1 MGTEEEI
8 WTNEHVTQ
16 HGLGRLLCLNSH
28 RLPDF
33 KCLTEFYHILKPTSL
48 LNSLNGTEENTARL

>member
-16 HGLGRLLCLNSH
+16 LGLGCLLCLNSH
-28 RLPDF
+28 ELPDF
-33 KCLTEFYHILKPTSL
+33 
-48 LNSLNGTEENTARL
+48 